1 MKQLI
6 CGVCVFLWAYKC
18 LFKLLSMSN
27 LIFAPALLSQT
38 EQWTLRLTL
47 EFIARST
54 TSSFQ
59 PVKKVLD
66 LKLFFLRIFVRELK
80 NKISRSLNL
89 WVHNGKSIFQASLL
103 PGCLQL
109 VINKWQVIPCMQ
121 ESVCVDL
128 QLIPWDIPHKKKTG
142 FKFWFWILDKKKEEK
157 EKRKK
162 ME

>member
-1 MKQLI
+1 MNFETHSWIYCQINHKLSI
-6 CGVCVFLWAYKC
+6 EHATSFHEKFPLSHTNNL
-18 LFKLLSMSN
+18 LFKDHDTSQGKFMS
-27 LIFAPALLSQT
+27 F
-38 EQWTLRLTL
+38 
-47 EFIARST
+47 
-54 TSSFQ
+54 SSFQ

>member
-1 MKQLI
+1 MNFETHSWIYCQINHKFSIEHAASFREKVPLSHTNN
-6 CGVCVFLWAYKC
+6 L
-18 LFKLLSMSN
+18 LFKNHDTSQGKFMS
-27 LIFAPALLSQT
+27 FSP
-38 EQWTLRLTL
+38 
-47 EFIARST
+47 
-54 TSSFQ
+54 FQ

-109 VINKWQVIPCMQ
+109 VNDK
-121 ESVCVDL
+121 SFHVCKKVFV
-128 QLIPWDIPHKKKTG
+128 LICSSYHKTFHIKRKRG